1 MDFDDA
7 LPPPATLNGNEGVQ
21 LQQEEGA
28 DAAAFIAVAP
38 LTSRN
43 NPNCP
48 VCHQSFKRN
57 EHLERHVRMHTMER
71 PFVCVVC
78 EARFSRKYDK
88 CWIPKS

>member
-1 MDFDDA
+1 MDSDDA
-7 LPPPATLNGNEGVQ
+7 FRPPATLNGSETVQPQQDEGVDA
-21 LQQEEGA
+21 GA
-28 DAAAFIAVAP
+28 SISVAP
-38 LTSRN
+38 LNSRN

-88 CWIPKS
+88 